1 MNTVRPPRWL
11 KYLLFVVVVILI
23 VVFVQ
28 WIRGSNTSGCPAEFE
43 NTTENAQVFLMGTI
57 GGAWSDPNRD
67 CWREYVIQPELDRLG
82 VTYYNPVVE
91 DWSEE
96 NAREEA
102 EAIANAE
109 TIVLVITENHPSFGS
124 LAESGWAILSAIE
137 RDQTVVMFIANEQA
151 NEDSLRARKIVLS
164 QAKTLAPQIDELI
177 MVDDLDEVIAALDIL
192 YGDSSR

>member
-1 MNTVRPPRWL
+1 MTTNQRNRL
-11 KYLLFVVVVILI
+11 
-23 VVFVQ
+23 VVFFSVLAIIIGVYLMQ
-28 WIRGSNTSGCPAEFE
+28 GMFGHNGSGCPAEFE

-57 GGAWSDPNRD
+57 GGAWSEPNRD
-67 CWREYVIQPELDRLG
+67 CWREHVIQPELDTLG
-82 VTYYNPVVE
+82 VTYYNPVME

-109 TIVLVITENHPSFGS
+109 TIVMVITANHSSIGS

-137 RDQTVVMFIANEQA
+137 REQTVIAYIAKESDDA
-151 NEDSLRARKIVLS
+151 DSLRARKIVLS

-177 MVDDLDEVIAALDIL
+177 LVDDVDGVIDALREV
-192 YGDSSR
+192 YR